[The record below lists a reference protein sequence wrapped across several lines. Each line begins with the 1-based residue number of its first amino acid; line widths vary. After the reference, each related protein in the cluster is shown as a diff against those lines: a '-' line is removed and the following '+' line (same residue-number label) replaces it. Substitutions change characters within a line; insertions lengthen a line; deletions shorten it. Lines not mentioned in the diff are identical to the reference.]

1 MMQRERDL
9 REGVVATCRALAAKG
24 LAEGTAGN
32 VSARFGD
39 IMLVSPSAIPYEIMM
54 PDMVAAMPIGGDG
67 DWIGPKRPSTEWR
80 FHMDLYRERED
91 IAAVVHC
98 HSREA
103 TALSIA
109 RMEIPACHYMI
120 AAFGGPTIRCADYA
134 TFGTSELSAAILAA
148 MTGRDGCLMANHG
161 QVTVGPT
168 LARALTLAIEMEEL
182 AGLYRASR
190 ELPGFSILPDEE
202 IARVR
207 AKFRDYLA
215 S

>member
-1 MMQRERDL
+1 MTPREREL
-9 REGVVATCRALAAKG
+9 REDVVATCQALAAKG
-24 LAEGTAGN
+24 LAQGTAGN

-39 IMLVSPSAIPYEIMM
+39 TMLVSPSATPYAIMT
-54 PDMVAAMPIGGDG
+54 PDMVVAMPLDGDG

-80 FHMDLYRERED
+80 FHMDLYRERD
-91 IAAVVHC
+91 DVAAVVHC

-134 TFGTSELSAAILAA
+134 TFGTAELSAAILVA
-148 MTGRDGCLMANHG
+148 MTGRDGCLIANHG
-161 QVTVGPT
+161 QVTAGPT
-168 LARALTLAIEMEEL
+168 LARALTLAIELEEL

-190 ELPGFSILPDEE
+190 DLPGFSILPDDEV
-202 IARVR
+202 ARVC